1 MRSVKIPTMI
11 LALVMLLLGA
21 RLGNGVALALDPA
34 AGPAAKVGPAT
45 MEPRAYLPAIFRNAR
60 PPVWPPAPGSTWLE
74 FVNYYRALASLPPV
88 SEDPALSDGAR
99 KHAHYMI
106 LNNVVE
112 PFEVSIDRQG
122 YTPEGA
128 TAALNSLLLGSTTSA
143 TTDEQALAYWM
154 QGPFHALGILDPAL
168 QRTGFGSDRNPGG
181 AIIQMAAALDIVSG
195 LDQSAVPPGIYP
207 VLWPDDAM
215 TVSLRSYT
223 QGTDA
228 PEPLTSCPG
237 YLSPTGLPILIQ
249 IGDGSVSIVS
259 VTSSQ
264 ILQGTSPV
272 EHCVFTESTYTN
284 PDSNMQARG
293 RAVLGAR
300 DAIVVIPRYPL
311 VAGANYE
318 VSLTVNGQFYQWTFT
333 AGN

>member
-1 MRSVKIPTMI
+1 MRSVNTPTMI
-11 LALVMLLLGA
+11 LAVAMLLLGA
-21 RLGNGVALALDPA
+21 RLGNGVAVALDPGG
-34 AGPAAKVGPAT
+34 GPAAKVGPAA
-45 MEPRAYLPAIFRNAR
+45 MQPRAYLPAIFRIAR
-60 PPVWPPAPGSTWLE
+60 PPVWPPAPGSIWLE

-88 SEDPALSDGAR
+88 AEDPALTDGAR
-99 KHAHYMI
+99 KHAQYMI
-106 LNNVVE
+106 LNNVIE

-128 TAALNSLLLGSTTSA
+128 AAATKSLLLGSTTSA

-181 AIIQMAAALDIVSG
+181 AIIRMAAALDIVSG
-195 LDQSAVPPGIYP
+195 LDQSAVLPGTYP
-207 VLWPDDAM
+207 VFWPDNGM
-215 TVSLRSYT
+215 TISLRSYT
-223 QGTDA
+223 QGTDS

-237 YLSPTGLPILIQ
+237 YLSPTGLPILVQ
-249 IGDGSVSIVS
+249 VGDGSLPAVN

-264 ILQGTSPV
+264 ILQGAAPV

-284 PDSNMQARG
+284 FDSNMQTRG
-293 RAVLGAR
+293 RAVLGVR
-300 DAIVVIPRYPL
+300 DAVVLIPRYPL
-311 VAGANYE
+311 VAGVKYT
-318 VSLTVNGQFYQWTFT
+318 VSITINGQFYRWAFT